1 MQQWTRF
8 YGWAGLFALTVAMVG
23 ITPGVT
29 GVVLEFEVAS
39 ETPELISR
47 GSGRSHRFRGTGRR
61 EILALNRGS
70 GRLVG

>member
-8 YGWAGLFALTVAMVG
+8 YGWAGLFALAVAMVG

-29 GVVLEFEVAS
+29 GAALEFEAAS

-47 GSGRSHRFRGTGRR
+47 GNYRNHRYRGTGRR
-61 EILALNRGS
+61 EVLALNRGS